1 MTVASTVPAEET
13 GPVRPG
19 AEGQSSAPA
28 AGSQA
33 NAIPEGFP
41 AKFVIDGKPDYAALA
56 RSYQELEGRFTQ
68 KNQQQQQPPQNTP
81 APEQKQEQANQELAQ
96 GLANAGVSINDFQ
109 AEYARDGK
117 LSDESYAK
125 LAKAGYPRQFVDD
138 HIRGQEALFERQAK
152 EIFDSVG

>member
-1 MTVASTVPAEET
+1 MTVTSPVPAEET

-28 AGSQA
+28 SGTQS

-41 AKFVIDGKPDYAALA
+41 AKFVVDGKPDYAALA

-68 KNQQQQQPPQNTP
+68 KNQQQQPPQNTP

-109 AEYARDGK
+109 A
-117 LSDESYAK
+117 
-125 LAKAGYPRQFVDD
+125 
-138 HIRGQEALFERQAK
+138 
-152 EIFDSVG
+152 